1 MATDKIEYSRLLLKR
16 STLTGEVPT
25 VPPLSAV
32 TLNQFTPTDL
42 FVGELFLNSVDDL
55 MWVRTENA
63 ILPISLSGSTGTT
76 GSQTLTQVLNEGNT
90 TGGFDIIVSSGNT
103 VQFNGLISGGTS
115 QYLGLDADGRTI
127 IVTGST
133 GGSGTSGTSGSSGIN
148 GSSGSAG
155 SSGTSGLS
163 GNDGANSNRWI
174 LTDFVGGTNP
184 GLFNFSTDNED
195 PSATTAIWVN
205 KIDAYDNNQQD
216 WFVDFSTHLLT
227 DLQTG
232 YFQIK
237 EVGNNAVVAT
247 YSPTGYT
254 SFSSGTWFKI
264 DLNVISATASIFTT
278 GKTYSLSWVFN
289 GTSGSAGSSGV
300 NGTNGSSGIN
310 GTSGSS
316 GINGTSGSSG
326 VSGLGLYLPLSGGT
340 VTGDTT
346 FTEKLYLTNLTSGG
360 SSTYLTVDS
369 DTGQVYTAIG
379 AAGTS
384 GTSGTGGGG
393 ATGTHFAWEL
403 SKNSRYNLSLTS
415 EYHEIEWNIWRN
427 QMTLFPFTPAR
438 DVNVSGFSMSTTFT
452 AGTPGTPQIVMCAY
466 DHNPTTNQPGNL
478 ILSSST
484 ITLQFPFVQH
494 IYATNY
500 TFSAG
505 TTYWLGYGF
514 NDMDSVTAGFAV
526 TYEGLMTF
534 AAPNTHCCDEPYKFA
549 INTSY
554 TFPTLPDPFTGSRYT
569 GNGRPPEICILPS

>member
-63 ILPISLSGSTGTT
+63 ILPIALSGSTGTT

-133 GGSGTSGTSGSSGIN
+133 GGSGTSGTSGSSGLN
-148 GSSGSAG
+148 GTSGSSGISGSAG

-254 SFSSGTWFKI
+254 SFSFGTWYKI

-289 GTSGSAGSSGV
+289 GASGTSGSAGS
-300 NGTNGSSGIN
+300 
-310 GTSGSS
+310 SGSS

-326 VSGLGLYLPLSGGT
+326 TSGIGSSGTSGLSGVNG
-340 VTGDTT
+340 
-346 FTEKLYLTNLTSGG
+346 TSGTNG
-360 SSTYLTVDS
+360 SV
-369 DTGQVYTAIG
+369 GP
-379 AAGTS
+379 AGTS
-384 GTSGTGGGG
+384 GTSGTSGGGGGGG
-393 ATGTHFAWEL
+393 ATGTHFASEL
-403 SKNSRYNLSLTS
+403 STNSRYNLSLTS
-415 EYHEIEWNIWRN
+415 EYHEIEWNLWRN

-438 DVNVSGFSMSTTFT
+438 DVTVSGFSMSTTFT

-466 DHNPTTNQPGNL
+466 DHNPTTNLPGNL

-554 TFPTLPDPFTGSRYT
+554 TFPTLPDPFTGSRYL